1 MSIAD
6 LLRGGQGNLAVDQ
19 LVAAAHAR
27 RDRTTTTTLRHGTT
41 MMPVVHAL
49 ATLHELLVDVEAELP
64 AFAGVSRVVARAGRR
79 LEDALD
85 GERSWVLPDLVARTI
100 EPDVVAC
107 ADAVASALGPAMQPT
122 DGASPHDLL
131 EAVAVVVEQELGVA
145 LQLCC
150 RLPGFEVPRPWRTPF
165 APARHQVIER
175 GLGPRDVVVGVERC
189 GRVGAGGRLLEPAHV
204 IVGGGA

>member
-1 MSIAD
+1 MSV
-6 LLRGGQGNLAVDQ
+6 VDV
-19 LVAAAHAR
+19 LAAAHAR
-27 RDRTTTTTLRHGTT
+27 RDRTTPSLLRHSKT
-41 MMPVVHAL
+41 MMPLVLAL
-49 ATLHELLVDVEAELP
+49 GTLHELLLDAEHELP
-64 AFAGVSRVVARAGRR
+64 ACAAALQAVARAGRR
-79 LEDALD
+79 FEDALD
-85 GERSWVLPDLVARTI
+85 GERPWTLPDLVTRTI
-100 EPDVVAC
+100 EPEVVAC
-107 ADAVASALGPAMQPT
+107 ADRVVSALGPAMQPANA
-122 DGASPHDLL
+122 ASPHELL

-165 APARHQVIER
+165 APARHQMVER

>member
-1 MSIAD
+1 MSVAD
-6 LLRGGQGNLAVDQ
+6 VI
-19 LVAAAHAR
+19 AAAHAR
-27 RDRTTTTTLRHGTT
+27 RARTTTPLRHATT
-41 MMPVVHAL
+41 MMPIVQAL
-49 ATLHELLVDVEAELP
+49 ATLHELLVDLEAELP
-64 AFAGVSRVVARAGRR
+64 VFAGASRAVARAGRR

-85 GERSWVLPDLVARTI
+85 GERSWELTELVARTI

-107 ADAVASALGPAMQPT
+107 ADRVVSSLGPAMQPA
-122 DGASPHDLL
+122 DGASPHELL

-204 IVGGGA
+204 IVGGGT